1 MVRGVVVVVFTIF
14 LMLLGVMLGT
24 AVLEPL
30 GQTVGEFD
38 SINEGP
44 LNGDSVIDDVYGVV
58 LTYSPLIVIGGIIL
72 WGFRWY
78 LRQERFVGGR
88 R

>member
-30 GQTVGEFD
+30 GSTVGEFD
-38 SINEGP
+38 SINNGP
-44 LNGDSVIDDVYGVV
+44 LDGDGVIDDVYGVV